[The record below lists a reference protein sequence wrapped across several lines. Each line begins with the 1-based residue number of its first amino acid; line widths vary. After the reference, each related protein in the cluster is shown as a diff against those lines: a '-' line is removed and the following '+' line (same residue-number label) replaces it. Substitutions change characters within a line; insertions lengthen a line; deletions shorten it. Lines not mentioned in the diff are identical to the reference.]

1 MINKPIED
9 GDDTYRGQIKL
20 TNLSKMTNYVVRV
33 SSENGYGF
41 SNPSPQTYFYFGT
54 KGAGKNFILA

>member
-9 GDDTYRGQIKL
+9 GDDTYRGQIQL
-20 TNLSKMTNYVVRV
+20 TGLSKMTNYVVRV
-33 SSENGYGF
+33 SSENGYGY

-54 KGAGKNFILA
+54 KGAGKKCIWS